1 MNDKVSVIIPCFNQA
16 QFLEETLQSVINQTF
31 TNWECLIIDDGST
44 DTSKIIAENY
54 CNLDPRFQYVFQ
66 TNAGL
71 SSARNTGLKLA
82 RGTYIQLLDG
92 DDWLHPQK
100 FELQIQDLKE
110 ASISI
115 ADYFSFLDGTPNTA
129 APNRYLTPFVSEKSY
144 VNQIIL
150 DWEYR
155 LSIPCHSVLFE
166 RNLQCQ
172 NAIFFDENLPNH
184 EDWVFWVQLFYQA
197 KKIKNNSKVLAYYR
211 IRQESMSSNYTVM
224 RQGFLQSADILLRYF
239 EARKDPSYRKVVK
252 LKKREILNK
261 NKNTIFKKLKA
272 RIKAKILHF
281 YEYVKNN

>member
-1 MNDKVSVIIPCFNQA
+1 MV
-16 QFLEETLQSVINQTF
+16 
-31 TNWECLIIDDGST
+31 
-44 DTSKIIAENY
+44 TSA
-54 CNLDPRFQYVFQ
+54 
-66 TNAGL
+66 
-71 SSARNTGLKLA
+71 
-82 RGTYIQLLDG
+82 
-92 DDWLHPQK
+92 K

-184 EDWVFWVQLFYQA
+184 EDWVFWVQLFYKA

-211 IRQESMSSNYTVM
+211 IRQESMSTNYTVM
-224 RQGFLQSADILLRYF
+224 RQGFLQSADILIRYF
-239 EARKDPSYRKVVK
+239 EAQKDPSYRKVVK
-252 LKKREILNK
+252 LKKREIFNK

-281 YEYVKNN
+281 YQYVKNN